1 MSKHTNSKEDE
12 VTKKRDAKERSL
24 TIVMMVYIVGF
35 ILSWFP
41 YAMVFLYSAVL
52 GSIGTPLLGTIPS
65 MFAKSSF
72 LWSSLIFIY
81 SSKQIRKKIIS
92 EFTGKEPD
100 TGATQSS
107 VGEFIFFLLILA

>member
-1 MSKHTNSKEDE
+1 MVFLSK
-12 VTKKRDAKERSL
+12 
-24 TIVMMVYIVGF
+24 VGF

-52 GSIGTPLLGTIPS
+52 GSIATPLLGTIPS

-92 EFTGKEPD
+92 EFTGKEPE

-107 VGEFIFFLLILA
+107 VG